1 MAYTKDRLKVPA
13 PADLYGPFS
22 DHPFVGKSRPGKNAK
37 IIYHTPAIISF
48 SLYIL
53 SPLFEGQKH
62 FLGAFFLKFWPYVRL
77 VFKEVYNQEQVI
89 MAHVQ

>member
-1 MAYTKDRLKVPA
+1 MGHFLTILLLENQGY
-13 PADLYGPFS
+13 
-22 DHPFVGKSRPGKNAK
+22 GKNAK

-62 FLGAFFLKFWPYVRL
+62 FLGAFFLKLWPYVQL
-77 VFKEVYNQEQVI
+77 VFKSGL
-89 MAHVQ
+89 